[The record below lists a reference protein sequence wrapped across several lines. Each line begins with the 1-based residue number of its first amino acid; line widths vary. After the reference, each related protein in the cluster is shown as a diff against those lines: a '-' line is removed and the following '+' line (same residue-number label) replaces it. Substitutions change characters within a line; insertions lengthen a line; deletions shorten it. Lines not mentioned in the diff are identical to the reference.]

1 MESQEQPE
9 PVSDLD
15 NFFRIN
21 FDGVSREQL
30 KQIAVWAKICSI
42 AGMLGYV
49 IQLYQWLFGHSRF
62 GGGRGV
68 LGVLLYLV
76 IIGGGGV
83 VNYFLFRFA
92 VAVSRGVANTDALHV
107 NSGFNSLRLYFRAA
121 GMLVIGL
128 FILVVLEIIG
138 ALL

>member
-1 MESQEQPE
+1 
-9 PVSDLD
+9 
-15 NFFRIN
+15 
-21 FDGVSREQL
+21 
-30 KQIAVWAKICSI
+30 
-42 AGMLGYV
+42 MLVLG
-49 IQLYQWLFGHSRF
+49 S
-62 GGGRGV
+62 GV
-68 LGVLLYLV
+68 LKIVANLV
-76 IIGGGGV
+76 VIGGGGV

-128 FILVVLEIIG
+128 FILVVLQIIG